1 MKGSWL
7 KRVQRIT
14 IFLDC
19 TFEVIQ
25 IISRGNLLSEGVI
38 GIDRLIGFKND
49 NFKFINPFRMH
60 IFHSFQNYSEYIC
73 HQDNALQAHWFKDN
87 F

>member
-38 GIDRLIGFKND
+38 GVGRLIGYKNA

-73 HQDNALQAHWFKDN
+73 HQDNALQAHWFKGN